1 MQRSANLDTLQDCN
15 APEQNAHQ
23 QNQYVIHAR
32 NQVKKS
38 CVDSLNSM
46 CMRRVYADRHD
57 KCGQYQQFK
66 MDIHF
71 CSLNFIHRLLG
82 LNDAITDQS
91 QINPSG
97 LRLWLGL
104 CKELLS
110 IWINLELLKGYYGD
124 DSIAIKLF
132 YYLERFPQICGS
144 SQSF

>member
-1 MQRSANLDTLQDCN
+1 M
-15 APEQNAHQ
+15 
-23 QNQYVIHAR
+23 
-32 NQVKKS
+32 
-38 CVDSLNSM
+38 
-46 CMRRVYADRHD
+46 
-57 KCGQYQQFK
+57 
-66 MDIHF
+66 
-71 CSLNFIHRLLG
+71 LG